1 MVQKGHIHKNI
12 LDLIGDTPM
21 IRLNNSVK
29 SFQGEFFAKYEGFN
43 PGHSSK
49 DRIALFIIEDAERK
63 GLINSESTIIE
74 TTSGNTGFSLAM
86 VALVKGYNCILAV
99 SDKSSKDKIEMLAAM
114 GAKVYVCPSN
124 VGPDDPKSYVNFAKK
139 IHNETD
145 NSIYIN
151 QYFNELNVD
160 AHYSTTGPEIWK
172 QMNGDMTHFIACS
185 GTGGTIS
192 GVAKYLKEKNPN
204 IKVIG
209 VDAYGSVLKKFHETG
224 VVDQNEIFP
233 YKVEGLGK
241 NFIPSSTKF
250 ELIDSFVK
258 VSDKESA
265 HSALE
270 LTKSEGIFLGY
281 TSGSILQALK
291 QLSGDNEF
299 KKDSRVVVIFPDH
312 GSRYLSKIYSDEWM
326 FENGFYDKSNTD
338 IKKIKY
344 I

>member
-86 VALVKGYNCILAV
+86 VALVKGYDCILAV

-172 QMNGDMTHFIACS
+172 QMNGDITHFIACS

-326 FENGFYDKSNTD
+326 FENGFYDKSNKD

>member
-86 VALVKGYNCILAV
+86 VALVKGYDCILAV

-124 VGPDDPKSYVNFAKK
+124 VSPDDPKSYVNFAKK

-172 QMNGDMTHFIACS
+172 QMNGDITHFIACS

-299 KKDSRVVVIFPDH
+299 KKDSRVVVVFPDH

-326 FENGFYDKSNTD
+326 FENGFYDKTNTD

>member
-86 VALVKGYNCILAV
+86 VALVKGYDCILAV

-192 GVAKYLKEKNPN
+192 GVSKYLKEKNPN

>member
-1 MVQKGHIHKNI
+1 MVQKGHTHKNI

-63 GLINSESTIIE
+63 GLINNESTIIE

-326 FENGFYDKSNTD
+326 FENGFYDKSNKD